1 MNFKDPIVLLLIPV
15 AVVLLLLAQSKVT
28 KPGIRF
34 SSDQFLKSLRSGFK
48 TTLSKYIIFLRI
60 GAVFCV
66 LLALA
71 RPQFPMEQSK
81 IKTEGIDIVLLIDVS
96 TSMLAEDFELG
107 GRRVNRLEVAKDVVK
122 DFIEGRPND
131 RIGIVA
137 FAGRAYTVCPL
148 TLDHDWLFQNLDR
161 VKVAMVEDGT
171 AVGSGIAS
179 ALNRVKDAKAK
190 SKVIILLTD
199 GVNNAGKI
207 SPITAAEAAK
217 ALGIKV
223 YTIGAGT
230 DGLAPYPVRDF
241 FGNKVYQPIKIE
253 IDEATLKKIAQETSA
268 KYFRATDTASLKHI
282 YQEIDKLEKTV
293 IEEKGYVEYKELFPM
308 FLIPG
313 LILLLLEVLLTNTFL
328 RRIP

>member
-1 MNFKDPIVLLLIPV
+1 
-15 AVVLLLLAQSKVT
+15 VVLLLLAQSKVT

-161 VKVAMVEDGT
+161 VKIAMVEDGT

>member
-161 VKVAMVEDGT
+161 VKIAMVEDGT

>member
-1 MNFKDPIVLLLIPV
+1 M
-15 AVVLLLLAQSKVT
+15 
-28 KPGIRF
+28 
-34 SSDQFLKSLRSGFK
+34 
-48 TTLSKYIIFLRI
+48 
-60 GAVFCV
+60 GAVFCI

-81 IKTEGIDIVLLIDVS
+81 IKTEGIDIVLLVDVS
-96 TSMLAEDFELG
+96 TSMLAEDFELD

-122 DFIEGRPND
+122 DFIDGRPND

-148 TLDHDWLFQNLDR
+148 TLDHNWLLQNLDR
-161 VKVAMVEDGT
+161 VKIAMVEDGT

-179 ALNRVKDAKAK
+179 ALNRVKDANAK

-217 ALGIKV
+217 TLGIKV
-223 YTIGAGT
+223 YAIGAGT

-241 FGNKVYQPIKIE
+241 FGNTVYQPIKIE
-253 IDEATLKKIAQETSA
+253 IDEATLKKIAQETNA
-268 KYFRATDTASLKHI
+268 KYFRATDTESLKHI
-282 YQEIDKLEKTV
+282 YREIDKLEKTA